1 MAGAMYRQTDGRD
14 RVSWLG
20 RQLEWAGREKGA
32 AAGEL
37 EELNLRAGG
46 EVGVKSKHNEIKLV

>member
-1 MAGAMYRQTDGRD
+1 MAGTMYRQTDGRD

-37 EELNLRAGG
+37 EELKLESRQRGGG
-46 EVGVKSKHNEIKLV
+46 EI

>member
-1 MAGAMYRQTDGRD
+1 MAGTVCRQTDGRD

-32 AAGEL
+32 AAGEQSQA
-37 EELNLRAGG
+37 ERWGRNLSTM
-46 EVGVKSKHNEIKLV
+46 K

>member
-1 MAGAMYRQTDGRD
+1 MAGTVCRQTDGRD

-37 EELNLRAGG
+37 EELKIESRRRGGG
-46 EVGVKSKHNEIKLV
+46 EI